1 MYTLHRKQNRFFKK
15 NKAWVQTIDLL
26 IESDFVIDNKKIKLK
41 LELHKTGYNIFT
53 TSPFSNKE
61 FILTEDGELIVN

>member
-1 MYTLHRKQNRFFKK
+1 M
-15 NKAWVQTIDLL
+15 DEL
-26 IESDFVIDNKKIKLK
+26 IEKDFVIDNKKIKLK
-41 LELHKTGYNIFT
+41 LELHKTGYNIFA